1 MAPDKIK
8 SSFAGYQLTGIL
20 FSEGAVIYCGHRPL
34 KSWGRKMAAANLG
47 EDLIVSIDSVERKDD
62 SAGNSDLRFPS
73 FSEVEQDSW
82 VKVNI
87 TESFKVVVLGDSQVG
102 KTSLAHLF
110 SKERALTHSMTTI
123 GFEPF
128 DKHVRTGDRVVKVR
142 VDQQLSECAYLFSR
156 RCAPCM
162 YSILHT
168 QIYIRYINTTS
179 ITRLC

>member
-1 MAPDKIK
+1 M
-8 SSFAGYQLTGIL
+8 
-20 FSEGAVIYCGHRPL
+20 

-82 VKVNI
+82 VKVNV

-128 DKHVRTGDRVVKVR
+128 DKHVRTGDRIVKVR
-142 VDQQLSECAYLFSR
+142 E
-156 RCAPCM
+156 
-162 YSILHT
+162 IK
-168 QIYIRYINTTS
+168 N
-179 ITRLC
+179 